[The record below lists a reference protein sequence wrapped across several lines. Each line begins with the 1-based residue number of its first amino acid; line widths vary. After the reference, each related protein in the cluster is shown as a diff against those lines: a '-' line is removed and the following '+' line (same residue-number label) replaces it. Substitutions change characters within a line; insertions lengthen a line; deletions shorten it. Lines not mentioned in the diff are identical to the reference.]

1 MALKH
6 AHCGSQ
12 WPLKMSDSNKDLY
25 GERKILKNQIELER
39 NFIYLLLCEVLRS
52 LLIFSRLIGKLR

>member
-12 WPLKMSDSNKDLY
+12 WPLEMSDSNKDLY
-25 GERKILKNQIELER
+25 GERKILKNKIELER
-39 NFIYLLLCEVLRS
+39 NFIPASISMLLC
-52 LLIFSRLIGKLR
+52 